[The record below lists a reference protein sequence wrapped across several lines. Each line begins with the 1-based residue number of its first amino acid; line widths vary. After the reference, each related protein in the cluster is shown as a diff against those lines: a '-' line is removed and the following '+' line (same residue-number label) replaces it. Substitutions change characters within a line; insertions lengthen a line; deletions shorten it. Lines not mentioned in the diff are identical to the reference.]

1 MIKIEQERVVKRSR
15 LAGQIG
21 IVIILCTAGAFFVV
35 LPRLVHTPDRGFSR
49 AVHLTPQGIRDALS
63 EIQDPELGINIVD
76 LGLVREIAVKEK
88 GRVVVTLIFTS
99 PLCPLGELIV
109 RDVEEV
115 LSTIEGVQK
124 ADVKVDRSG
133 MWNPE
138 MMSEEGKKMLGA
150 LFK

>member
-1 MIKIEQERVVKRSR
+1 MKTGR

-21 IVIILCTAGAFFVV
+21 IVILLCAAGAFFVV
-35 LPRLVHTPDRGFSR
+35 LPRLVNTPDRGSSR

-63 EIQDPELGINIVD
+63 EIQDPELDISIVD
-76 LGLVREIAVKEK
+76 LGLVREIEVKEK

-99 PLCPLGELIV
+99 PLCPLGDLIV
-109 RDVEEV
+109 RNVEEV

-124 ADVKVDRSG
+124 TEVKVDRSG

-138 MMSEEGKKMLGA
+138 MMSEEGRKMLGD
-150 LFK
+150 LLK